1 MNIAA
6 FKARHVAD
14 AEAQAIK
21 YRAEA
26 RSDRK
31 KADAALRFGDRE
43 GHDRWMR
50 QAARCDQWA
59 TESEQAAEQFA
70 AINAELFA

>member
-14 AEAQAIK
+14 AQAQAAK

-26 RSDRK
+26 RADRK
-31 KADAALRFGDRE
+31 KADAALGFGDRE
-43 GHDRWMR
+43 GYDRWMR
-50 QAARCDQWA
+50 QAAMCDQWA
-59 TESEQAAEQFA
+59 RESEQAAEQFE
-70 AINAELFA
+70 AINA

>member
-14 AEAQAIK
+14 AEAQAAK

-26 RSDRK
+26 RADRK
-31 KADAALRFGDRE
+31 KADAALRFGDRAA
-43 GHDRWMR
+43 HDRWLR
-50 QAARCDQWA
+50 QAAQCDRLA
-59 TESEQAAEQFA
+59 EQYQEAAEDFR
-70 AINAELFA
+70 AINAEAMA

>member
-14 AEAQAIK
+14 AEAQAAK

-26 RSDRK
+26 RADRK
-31 KADAALRFGDRE
+31 KADAALRFGDRA

-50 QAARCDQWA
+50 QARMCDQWA
-59 TESEQAAEQFA
+59 RESEQAAEDFR
-70 AINAELFA
+70 AINAEVLA